1 MKTAGLVLAA
11 GQSQRMGDFKPLM
24 CIQERTLLETAI
36 QSLFDGG
43 VQHVTVVL
51 GHRAAE
57 VEALMRKEFD
67 AKRVGF
73 VANTAYEN
81 TDMLHSIQIGLRV
94 LPPCDA
100 FYLLPGDMPA
110 VKPSTFRALAMA
122 LAEGDTRVAFPMF
135 TGRRKHPPLI
145 RSDCMADILG
155 YEGVGGLRGI
165 WQAYTGKIAEVPAED
180 EGCGLDADTMEDFAV
195 LKRYLEQ
202 MWGHATARPAPE
214 SR

>member
-24 CIQERTLLETAI
+24 CIHGRTLLETTI

-81 TDMLHSIQIGLRV
+81 TDMLHSIQIGLRA

-110 VKPSTFRALAMA
+110 VKPSTFHALAMA
-122 LAEGDTRVAFPMF
+122 LAEGDTRVAFPML